1 MKRLVLSS
9 MVWLAIEACVAAQQP
24 PRVQP
29 PGGSVP
35 NVVEAWLECV
45 ECRDGELQAVV
56 KLGSSAVASISPALL
71 NGPPPA
77 KLQSYEKH
85 LRQLYAEMKAYEK
98 THPKSVVPY
107 TEDEFVKR
115 DLAKYANQY
124 RARAARAL
132 GDIGGPQAASA
143 LEQALK
149 LPLDPYVMTKV
160 KEARAKI
167 K

>member
-1 MKRLVLSS
+1 MRGVPGRRIAGGGEARLLSH
-9 MVWLAIEACVAAQQP
+9 C
-24 PRVQP
+24 
-29 PGGSVP
+29 
-35 NVVEAWLECV
+35 
-45 ECRDGELQAVV
+45 QA
-56 KLGSSAVASISPALL
+56 LSPALL

-85 LRQLYAEMKAYEK
+85 LRQMYAEMKAYEK

-115 DLAKYANQY
+115 DLAKDANQY

-132 GDIGGPQAASA
+132 GDIGGPQAARA

-149 LPLDPYVMTKV
+149 LPLDAVPSDQDQGSPGQNQVTLTGLLALPRIKV
-160 KEARAKI
+160 SAGVGRPTG
-167 K
+167 